1 MPAVANYTT
10 IEALPRVLPIFPLPG
25 ALLLPRTQ
33 LPLVIFEPRYLRM
46 IEDVVSDHRL
56 IGMTQPIDV
65 PAEAPLRPSVDR
77 PRIYGIGCAGRI
89 TSFTETQDDRIL
101 ITLTGVARFRV
112 LEELK
117 VKTPYRQVA
126 ADYVEFA
133 ADLDSGSG
141 QEEVDRDLLLKT
153 FRSYLEANN
162 LMTDWDQ
169 IMAATNEQLVNSLAA
184 LSPFAVAEKQALLEA
199 PDLKARSELL
209 IALTE
214 MNLSAA
220 DAPAGR
226 QLQ

>member
-1 MPAVANYTT
+1 MSAVTNYPSIDT
-10 IEALPRVLPIFPLPG
+10 LPRALPIFPLPG

-46 IEDVVSDHRL
+46 VEDVVSDHRL
-56 IGMTQPIDV
+56 IGMMQPV
-65 PAEAPLRPSVDR
+65 NEPAAANASPE
-77 PRIYGIGCAGRI
+77 IYGIGCAGRI
-89 TSFTETQDDRIL
+89 TSFAETQDDRIL

-117 VKTPYRQVA
+117 VRTPYRQVA
-126 ADYVEFA
+126 ADYDEFA
-133 ADLDSGSG
+133 SDLETGIG
-141 QEEVDRDLLLKT
+141 QDEVDRNLLLKT
-153 FRSYLEANN
+153 FRAYLEANN

-169 IMAATNEQLVNSLAA
+169 IMSATNEQLVNSLAA

-199 PDLKARSELL
+199 PDLKSRSELL

-214 MNLSAA
+214 MSLSAT
-220 DAPAGR
+220 DALAGR

>member
-1 MPAVANYTT
+1 MPAVANYPT

-46 IEDVVSDHRL
+46 VEDVVSDHRL
-56 IGMTQPIDV
+56 IGMMQPANM
-65 PAEAPLRPSVDR
+65 PTEAPLRLSTDR
-77 PRIYGIGCAGRI
+77 PQIYGIGCAGRI

-126 ADYVEFA
+126 SDYAEFA
-133 ADLDSGSG
+133 ADLESGSG
-141 QEEVDRDLLLKT
+141 QDEVDRDLLLKT
-153 FRSYLEANN
+153 FRAYLEANN

>member
-1 MPAVANYTT
+1 MPAVTNYPSIDT
-10 IEALPRVLPIFPLPG
+10 LPRALPIFPLPG

-46 IEDVVSDHRL
+46 VEDVVSDHRL
-56 IGMTQPIDV
+56 IGMMQPV
-65 PAEAPLRPSVDR
+65 NEPAAANASPE
-77 PRIYGIGCAGRI
+77 IYGIGCAGRI
-89 TSFTETQDDRIL
+89 TSFAETQDDRIL

-117 VKTPYRQVA
+117 VRTPYRQVA
-126 ADYVEFA
+126 ADYDEFA
-133 ADLDSGSG
+133 SDLETGIG
-141 QEEVDRDLLLKT
+141 QDEVDRNLLLKT
-153 FRSYLEANN
+153 FRAYLEANN

-169 IMAATNEQLVNSLAA
+169 IMSATNEQLVNSLAA

-199 PDLKARSELL
+199 PDLKSRSELL

-214 MNLSAA
+214 MSLSAT
-220 DAPAGR
+220 DALAGR

>member
-1 MPAVANYTT
+1 MPAVANYPS
-10 IEALPRVLPIFPLPG
+10 IEALPRALPIFPLPG

-46 IEDVVSDHRL
+46 VEDVVSDHRL
-56 IGMTQPIDV
+56 IGMMQPV
-65 PAEAPLRPSVDR
+65 NEPAETSARPE
-77 PRIYGIGCAGRI
+77 IYGIGCAGRI
-89 TSFTETQDDRIL
+89 TSFAETQDDRIL

-112 LEELK
+112 TEEIK
-117 VKTPYRQVA
+117 VRTPYRQVA
-126 ADYVEFA
+126 ADYAEFA
-133 ADLDSGSG
+133 SDLETGSG
-141 QEEVDRDLLLKT
+141 QDEVDRNLLLKT
-153 FRSYLEANN
+153 FRAYLEANN

-169 IMAATNEQLVNSLAA
+169 IMSATNEQLVNSLAA

-199 PDLKARSELL
+199 PDLKSRSELL

-214 MNLSAA
+214 MSLSAT

>member
-1 MPAVANYTT
+1 M
-10 IEALPRVLPIFPLPG
+10 
-25 ALLLPRTQ
+25 
-33 LPLVIFEPRYLRM
+33 
-46 IEDVVSDHRL
+46 
-56 IGMTQPIDV
+56 
-65 PAEAPLRPSVDR
+65 
-77 PRIYGIGCAGRI
+77 
-89 TSFTETQDDRIL
+89 
-101 ITLTGVARFRV
+101 ARFRV

-126 ADYVEFA
+126 ADYAEFA
-133 ADLDSGSG
+133 ADLESGSG
-141 QEEVDRDLLLKT
+141 QEQVDRDLLLKT
-153 FRSYLEANN
+153 FRAYLEANN
-162 LMTDWDQ
+162 LVTDWDQ
-169 IMAATNEQLVNSLAA
+169 IMEATNEQLVNSLAA